1 MPESLFSQAIRL
13 IEEALIDVILS
24 KDLEDNKKMSLIK
37 LLTHA
42 RSIQNEVAHLM
53 DKVYP
58 EVECTQPAR
67 KASEGGCD
75 SCINREYC
83 ESTAL
88 KRLNIEGTI
97 TRAIDLPSEP
107 PRRKRGGL

>member
-1 MPESLFSQAIRL
+1 MENGHCCRGRGT
-13 IEEALIDVILS
+13 IL
-24 KDLEDNKKMSLIK
+24 
-37 LLTHA
+37 
-42 RSIQNEVAHLM
+42 AHLM